1 VPCEAKAGD
10 VLFFSY
16 LTIHGSGVNVSDE
29 ARTTLLVQMRDPLD
43 PPSVLTHLSRGQ
55 GMMLRGADPSA
66 GKATP
71 AGNEP
76 KGMMGGGMMGG
87 KS

>member
-1 VPCEAKAGD
+1 
-10 VLFFSY
+10 
-16 LTIHGSGVNVSDE
+16 
-29 ARTTLLVQMRDPLD
+29 MRDPLD

-55 GMMLRGADPSA
+55 GMMLRGVDPSA

-76 KGMMGGGMMGG
+76 SGMMGGGTMGG
-87 KS
+87 KM